1 MGALRDDLHRLIDAT
16 QDETLLQGVLMILS
30 GRSDYVQGQL
40 WSSLTP
46 EQQDQVLQSDRE
58 LNDGESW
65 ISNEE
70 LKNKNQQWLK

>member
-16 QDETLLQGVLMILS
+16 QDEALLQGVLMILS
-30 GRSDYVQGQL
+30 GRTDYTQGQL
-40 WSSLTP
+40 WTSLTP

-58 LNDGESW
+58 LNDDQAW

-70 LKNKNQQWLK
+70 LKNNNQQWLK